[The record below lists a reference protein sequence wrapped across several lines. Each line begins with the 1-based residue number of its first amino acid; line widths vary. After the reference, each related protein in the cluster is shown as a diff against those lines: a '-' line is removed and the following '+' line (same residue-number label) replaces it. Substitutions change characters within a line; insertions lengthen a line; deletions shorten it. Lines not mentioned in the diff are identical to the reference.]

1 MPKQNPPLNDIS
13 VEEFLR
19 DYWQK
24 KPLLIRNALP
34 DFVCPITPEELA
46 GLACEPE
53 VESRLIQEKGENG
66 NWQVR
71 HGPFAEEDFL
81 ALPDSHWTVLVQEI
95 NKHIPEFALLQ
106 ERFGFLPNWRLD
118 DVMVSFAPDQGTV
131 GPHADNYDVFLIQ
144 GPGRRRWQLSYQE
157 AGPEQLIPG
166 LPLRILRDFRP
177 EEEYILEEGDMLYL
191 PPGVVHHGVALGDC
205 ITISVGF
212 RAPAK
217 VELLSGYVADALSQM
232 DTEEFYEDPDL
243 AAQANPGEISVQAR
257 EKIRAIIRNLPLDD
271 ESIDRW
277 FASFTTDVRPGH
289 YLPEPEQSLTPAQLL
304 EALQRNGELWRSEY
318 ARYAYVSAAEGITR
332 LYVAGEEFILGTH
345 IAFAAPLLCGQRV
358 YTVDELSPHLGNA
371 DFVAL
376 LCELY
381 NLGAVYFLE
390 GEEELIP
397 SPQPSTL

>member
-1 MPKQNPPLNDIS
+1 MSAPLPPLNGIR

-19 DYWQK
+19 DFWQK

-46 GLACEPE
+46 GLACEPD
-53 VESRLIQEKGENG
+53 VESRLVQEHGETP
-66 NWQVR
+66 WQVR
-71 HGPFAEEDFL
+71 HGPFTEDDFL
-81 ALPDSHWTVLVQEI
+81 ALPESHWTVLVQEI

-106 ERFGFLPNWRLD
+106 DRFAFLPNWRLD
-118 DVMVSFAPDQGTV
+118 DVMVSFAPEQGTV

-157 AGPEQLIPG
+157 AGSDQLIPG
-166 LPLRILRDFRP
+166 LPLRILKNFVS
-177 EEEYILEEGDMLYL
+177 EEEYLLEEGDMLYL
-191 PPGVVHHGVALGDC
+191 PPGVVHHGVAVGDS

-232 DTEEFYEDPDL
+232 DTEAFYEDPDL
-243 AAQANPGEISVQAR
+243 APQKNPGEITTQAR
-257 EKIRAIIRNLPLDD
+257 EKIRTIIRSLPLDD

-289 YLPEPEQSLTPAQLL
+289 YLPEPEEALATERLL
-304 EALQRNGELWRSEY
+304 ELLQQHGELWRSEY
-318 ARYAYVSAAEGITR
+318 ARYSYISPDKDFTR
-332 LYVAGEEFILGTH
+332 LYVAGEEYTLGSH
-345 IAFAAPLLCGQRV
+345 LDFAAPLLCGQRV
-358 YTVDELSPHLGNA
+358 YTHDALALHLGNT
-371 DFVAL
+371 DFSDL

-381 NLGAVYFLE
+381 NLGAVYFPD
-390 GEEELIP
+390 EE
-397 SPQPSTL
+397 

>member
-1 MPKQNPPLNDIS
+1 MNTVTPPLNGLPP
-13 VEEFLR
+13 ETFLR

-24 KPLLIRNALP
+24 KPLLIKNALP
-34 DFVCPITPEELA
+34 DFVCPVAPEELA
-46 GLACEPE
+46 GLACEE
-53 VESRLIQEKGENG
+53 GIESRLIQEQGG
-66 NWQVR
+66 DTPWLVR

-81 ALPDSHWTVLVQEI
+81 ALPDTHWTVLVQEI

-106 ERFGFLPNWRLD
+106 DRFAFLPNWRLD

-157 AGPEQLIPG
+157 SGPEQLIPG
-166 LPLRILRDFRP
+166 LPLRILKDFRP

-191 PPGVVHHGVALGDC
+191 PPGVVHHGVALENC

-232 DTEEFYEDPDL
+232 DTEAFYEDPDL
-243 AAQANPGEISVQAR
+243 APQANPGEISAQAR
-257 EKIRAIIRNLPLDD
+257 EKIRAIIRSLPLDD

-289 YLPEPEQSLTPAQLL
+289 YLPEPEEALPPAELL
-304 EALQRNGELWRSEY
+304 EALQQQGELWRSEY
-318 ARYAYVSAAEGITR
+318 ARYAYVNATDGITR
-332 LYVAGEEFILGTH
+332 LYVAGEEFSLGSH
-345 IAFAAPLLCGQRV
+345 LAFAAPLLCGQRV
-358 YTVDELSPHLGNA
+358 YTLSELSPHLNNV

-376 LCELY
+376 LSELY
-381 NLGAVYFLE
+381 KIGAVYFP
-390 GEEELIP
+390 GKEED
-397 SPQPSTL
+397 

>member
-1 MPKQNPPLNDIS
+1 MMHPSPLNGITT
-13 VEEFLR
+13 EAFLR

-24 KPLLIRNALP
+24 KPLLIRHALP

-53 VESRLIQEKGENG
+53 AESRLIQEHGETP
-66 NWQVR
+66 WQVR
-71 HGPFAEEDFL
+71 HGPFVEEDFL

-106 ERFGFLPNWRLD
+106 ERFSFLPNWRLD

-144 GPGRRRWQLSYQE
+144 GPGQRRWQLSYQE

-166 LPLRILRDFRP
+166 LPLRILKDFRP
-177 EEEYILEEGDMLYL
+177 EEEYLLEEGDMLYL
-191 PPGVVHHGVALGDC
+191 PPGVVHHGVAVGDC

-232 DTEEFYEDPDL
+232 DTEAFYEDPDL
-243 AAQANPGEISVQAR
+243 VLQTNPGEITEHALKKV
-257 EKIRAIIRNLPLDD
+257 RAIIRALPNDD

-289 YLPEPEQSLTPAQLL
+289 YLPEPEETLSTKQLL
-304 EALQRNGELWRSEY
+304 NELQRQGELWRSEY
-318 ARYAYVSAAEGITR
+318 ARYSYINRGAGETQ
-332 LYVAGEEFILGTH
+332 LYVAGEEITLGAH
-345 IAFAAPLLCGQRV
+345 LDFAAPLLCGQRV
-358 YTVDELSPHLGNA
+358 YTLDQLSAHIENKDFA
-371 DFVAL
+371 DL
-376 LCELY
+376 LRELY
-381 NLGAVYFLE
+381 NLGAVYFPCE
-390 GEEELIP
+390 GDG
-397 SPQPSTL
+397 